1 IGALLALLLVSSA
14 LARQADPPP
23 GTPDVR
29 GVVELEASSPGDI
42 SVRLAEDI
50 ASVVDDGL
58 TRRVLPVIGKG
69 GLQTLADLV
78 GLRGIDLA
86 IVQTDVLEY
95 AAQQRLLPDLD
106 RVTYVTK
113 LPEQDFHLLAR
124 PEIKNVNDLANL
136 PVNVDIRGSATS
148 ITAGRLFQVLK
159 VTPVINNDRQDSAME
174 KLRKGEIAAVALVG
188 AKPARLFQSLK
199 PEDGLHFVA
208 IPYDPATNP
217 YIPASLTAEDYPS
230 LLGKGEPVE
239 TVAVSTVLLVA
250 NLQPRSDRYRNAA
263 NVVDTLFTQFQ
274 LLSEPGHL
282 PQWREVNVAAELPG
296 WRRFPPAEQWL
307 RRNAPV
313 AAQTSPQD
321 LKAAFS
327 AFIDKR
333 QQVIGGPAMSQEQKD
348 ELFQNFLRWSGGHAQ

>member
-1 IGALLALLLVSSA
+1 
-14 LARQADPPP
+14 
-23 GTPDVR
+23 
-29 GVVELEASSPGDI
+29 
-42 SVRLAEDI
+42 
-50 ASVVDDGL
+50 
-58 TRRVLPVIGKG
+58 
-69 GLQTLADLV
+69 
-78 GLRGIDLA
+78 
-86 IVQTDVLEY
+86 
-95 AAQQRLLPDLD
+95 
-106 RVTYVTK
+106 
-113 LPEQDFHLLAR
+113 
-124 PEIKNVNDLANL
+124 
-136 PVNVDIRGSATS
+136 
-148 ITAGRLFQVLK
+148 
-159 VTPVINNDRQDSAME
+159 
-174 KLRKGEIAAVALVG
+174 
-188 AKPARLFQSLK
+188 
-199 PEDGLHFVA
+199 
-208 IPYDPATNP
+208 
-217 YIPASLTAEDYPS
+217 
-230 LLGKGEPVE
+230 GEPVE

-282 PQWREVNVAAELPG
+282 PQWREVNIAAELPG